1 MVVPFYMWLS
11 RLIWAFN
18 MGTYRI
24 ITDSM
29 GYSMAFMVEKL
40 GGSSWV
46 TECFMARLGGSSS
59 SSMGRST
66 QGDLLG
72 RVFGVAIPMAKKI
85 ADVCC
90 TKILGTRH
98 LISPIFNSS

>member
-18 MGTYRI
+18 METYRI

-59 SSMGRST
+59 SSMGSINPRGLVR
-66 QGDLLG
+66 QGFWGCDSDG
-72 RVFGVAIPMAKKI
+72 KKKSLMF
-85 ADVCC
+85 AVR
-90 TKILGTRH
+90 K
-98 LISPIFNSS
+98 S